1 MDTQSFHSIETE
13 QTDGLRTGSLV
24 PLTFTAVDGLA
35 FAAIKARLGHLQSK
49 VFAATTLGPLVELF
63 SLSDDGVLPSL
74 DGASWIDLSTVFEFY
89 AAYVQN
95 DQFWL
100 CPESKDHGF
109 LRTND
114 SEDPATTLRFCSAAE
129 KAAVSAG
136 FGKQVARQLVAALS
150 EMLDNIYWHSRRP
163 STGLAAFKAQS
174 RKFEFVVA
182 DRGIGILK
190 SLHECAEYSGVL
202 DHGDALQVALT
213 DGCSRHGSGSNHG
226 HGFSPLFVGL
236 SNLNGSLR
244 FRSGDHALT
253 IDGRDPKNIPWRK
266 VAKPPIS
273 GFLISV
279 AVEAAG

>member
-1 MDTQSFHSIETE
+1 MDTQSFHTIEAE
-13 QTDGLRTGSLV
+13 QTDGLRIGSPV

-35 FAAIKARLGHLQSK
+35 FAAIKARLDHLQSK

-74 DGASWIDLSTVFEFY
+74 DGAPWIDLSTVFEFY
-89 AAYVQN
+89 TAYVQN
-95 DQFWL
+95 DRFWL
-100 CPESKDHGF
+100 CPESKDHRF

-114 SEDPATTLRFCSAAE
+114 SDDPAITLLFCSAAE

-182 DRGIGILK
+182 DRGIGILREK
-190 SLHECAEYSGVL
+190 SARMCRVLWGVRSRGCIASCADGRVL
-202 DHGDALQVALT
+202 KTWQWLKPR
-213 DGCSRHGSGSNHG
+213 SR
-226 HGFSPLFVGL
+226 GFSPLFVVL

-244 FRSGDHALT
+244 FRSGDPCFNH
-253 IDGRDPKNIPWRK
+253 RW
-266 VAKPPIS
+266 
-273 GFLISV
+273 
-279 AVEAAG
+279 